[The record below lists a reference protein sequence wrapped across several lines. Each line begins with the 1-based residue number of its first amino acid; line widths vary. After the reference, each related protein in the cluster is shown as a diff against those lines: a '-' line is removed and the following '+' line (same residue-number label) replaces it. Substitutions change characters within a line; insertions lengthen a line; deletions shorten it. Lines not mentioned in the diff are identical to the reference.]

1 MRGRLAA
8 ILASPLIYIS
18 VAFIV
23 SLVVFMFWVPRFGTT
38 RNLAGIGAASAS
50 LGLMAVGATLALG
63 AGAIDFSIAGN
74 AAMTGSI
81 AAVVAVN
88 TSPEVGI
95 VAGMLAALLVGLVNA
110 TVTIR
115 FRVNAFIA
123 TLAMAGTLRGISFV
137 VSNSV
142 GVFVESGPLA
152 TLGQGKLGEIPY
164 SAIFFAVVAVCGAWA
179 LRATTLGRSAL
190 AVGGDPAAARIAG
203 IRTEPIQFLGYV
215 VSALAAGMAGLLLS
229 GRAGVAVPQAA
240 TGTELLVFSAVLLGG
255 TSLNGG
261 RASVLGSAIGI
272 LFLNTLYTGLVL
284 AKVSPYWQTIIQGAL
299 LIIAVRVVQ
308 LRSEGRDP
316 FQRLE
321 ALVRGTATHDETTRD
336 EVTLEEKP

>member
-1 MRGRLAA
+1 MRRRLARV
-8 ILASPLIYIS
+8 LASPLIYIS
-18 VAFIV
+18 IALLASLLVFIV
-23 SLVVFMFWVPRFGTT
+23 VVPRFGTT

-50 LGLMAVGATLALG
+50 LGVMAVGATLALG

-74 AAMTGSI
+74 AAMTASI
-81 AAVVAVN
+81 AAVVAAN
-88 TSPEVGI
+88 TSPEIGI
-95 VAGMLAALLVGLVNA
+95 IAGLLAALLVGFVNA

-142 GVFVESGPLA
+142 GVFVDSGPLV
-152 TLGQGKLGEIPY
+152 TLGQGKVGDIPY
-164 SAIFFAVVAVCGAWA
+164 SVFFFVLVAVLGGWM
-179 LRATTLGRSAL
+179 LRATTLGRSML

-203 IRTEPIQFLGYV
+203 IRTEPVQFIGFIA
-215 VSALAAGMAGLLLS
+215 SALAAGMAGLLLA

-261 RASVLGSAIGI
+261 RATVLGSVLGI
-272 LFLNTLYTGLVL
+272 LFLNTLYTGLIL

-299 LIIAVRVVQ
+299 LIVAVRLVQ

-321 ALVRGTATHDETTRD
+321 AIVRGRTPD
-336 EVTLEEKP
+336 VG

>member
-1 MRGRLAA
+1 MRHRLAGA
-8 ILASPLIYIS
+8 LASPLVYIS
-18 VAFIV
+18 VALLV
-23 SLVVFMFWVPRFGTT
+23 SLVIFIVIVPRFGTT
-38 RNLAGIGAASAS
+38 KNLAGIGAASAS
-50 LGLMAVGATLALG
+50 LGVMAVGATLALG

-81 AAVVAVN
+81 AAVVAAN
-88 TSPEVGI
+88 TFPEMGIIVGL
-95 VAGMLAALLVGLVNA
+95 LAAVIVGLVNA

-123 TLAMAGTLRGISFV
+123 TLAMAGSLRGISFV

-142 GVFVESGPLA
+142 GVFVDLGPLV
-152 TLGQGKLGEIPY
+152 TIGQGKVGDIPY
-164 SAIFFAVVAVCGAWA
+164 SVFFFVVIAVLGGWI
-179 LRATTLGRSAL
+179 LRSTTLGRSML

-203 IRTEPIQFLGYV
+203 IRTEPVQYIGYIA
-215 VSALAAGMAGLLLS
+215 SALAAGMAGLLLT

-240 TGTELLVFSAVLLGG
+240 SGTELLVFSAVLLGG

-261 RASVLGSAIGI
+261 RATVLGSVLGI

-299 LIIAVRVVQ
+299 LIVAVRLVQ

-316 FQRLE
+316 LQRLE
-321 ALVRGTATHDETTRD
+321 AIVRGRITDAR
-336 EVTLEEKP
+336 

>member
-1 MRGRLAA
+1 MRHRLAGA
-8 ILASPLIYIS
+8 LASSLVYIS
-18 VAFIV
+18 VALLV
-23 SLVVFMFWVPRFGTT
+23 SLVIFTVVVPRFGTT

-50 LGLMAVGATLALG
+50 LGVMAVGATLALG

-81 AAVVAVN
+81 AAVVAAN
-88 TSPEVGI
+88 TSPEMGIIVGL
-95 VAGMLAALLVGLVNA
+95 LAAVIVGLVNA

-123 TLAMAGTLRGISFV
+123 TLAMAGSLRGISFV

-142 GVFVESGPLA
+142 GVFVDSGPLV
-152 TLGQGKLGEIPY
+152 TIGQGKVGDIPY
-164 SAIFFAVVAVCGAWA
+164 SVFFFVVTAVLGGWI
-179 LRATTLGRSAL
+179 LRSTTLGRSML
-190 AVGGDPAAARIAG
+190 AVGGDSAAARIAG
-203 IRTEPIQFLGYV
+203 IRTQPVQYIGYIA
-215 VSALAAGMAGLLLS
+215 SALAAGMAGLLLA

-240 TGTELLVFSAVLLGG
+240 SGTELLVFSAVLLGG

-261 RASVLGSAIGI
+261 RATVLGSVLGI

-299 LIIAVRVVQ
+299 LIVAVRLVQ

-316 FQRLE
+316 LQRLE
-321 ALVRGTATHDETTRD
+321 AIVRGRMTDVR
-336 EVTLEEKP
+336 